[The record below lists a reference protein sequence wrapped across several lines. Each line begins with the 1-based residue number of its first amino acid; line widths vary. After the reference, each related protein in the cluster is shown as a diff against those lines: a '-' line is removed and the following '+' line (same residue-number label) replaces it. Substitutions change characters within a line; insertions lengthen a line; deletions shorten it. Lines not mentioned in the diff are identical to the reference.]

1 MMKWIAYVGL
11 LFSCGILLMVA
22 CIAPETVPVQ
32 SLQPSGKAQPLTMI
46 SSMLE
51 QPPEYLINSTGIGQT
66 IRYTV
71 TRASMIINDSKKRI
85 IGCKTIVPFDGRE
98 AFDRYPRNHLILWTF
113 TVNFDLLSEAG
124 NPLGCL
130 HLYRRNF
137 DPGTVDRGT
146 FELIERGNILVD
158 TCRVKSKTLTGSVPG
173 VTFNSGSARFGGA
186 GYIVCEMNLSD
197 WIEKLSSRINL
208 TVTQSGIG
216 VAHGTETFTSTHT
229 YANFTIAAS
238 IVPTET
244 NKGSLLPLVYYRP
257 KDSSK
262 AKPALVLESVQ
273 NTPIR
278 LSAEGCELVGTS
290 PISPSWWYGKQMWW
304 YDLRQERA
312 NQKPDLLYTLNFLRE
327 PADYHKYVR
336 SCQIDNQLPL
346 EFSLEE
352 AKLYIGY
359 DPRTKQIFMGTINGI
374 LVDPTDSKPEKS

>member
-51 QPPEYLINSTGIGQT
+51 QPPEYLIYSTGSGQT
-66 IRYTV
+66 IRYAV

-113 TVNFDLLSEAG
+113 TVNFDLLSEVG

-130 HLYRRNF
+130 RLYRRNF

-146 FELIERGNILVD
+146 FELIERGDILVD

-186 GYIVCEMNLSD
+186 GYIVCGMNLSD
-197 WIEKLSSRINL
+197 WIEKLSSHINL

-273 NTPIR
+273 TTPIR
-278 LSAEGCELVGTS
+278 LSTEGCELVGNS
-290 PISPSWWYGKQMWW
+290 PVRRSWWYGKQMWW
-304 YDLRQERA
+304 YDLRQEMP
-312 NQKPDLLYTLNFLRE
+312 NQKPGLLYTLNFLRE
-327 PADYHKYVR
+327 PADYHRYVR

-359 DPRTKQIFMGTINGI
+359 DPRTKQIFTGTINGI
-374 LVDPTDSKPEKS
+374 LIDPTDSKPEKS